1 MNYLDIE
8 SSSGIVEDKIKQS
21 LKFRTGNFVWRVKF
35 NVPLDP
41 RSINNVN
48 LYVTNLKQIPLKTA
62 IRYNTVNNYIEV
74 EPLEPYSEDESYILH
89 VSKNVKSKGGRKLKN
104 DVKIQ
109 FKF

>member
-21 LKFRTGNFVWRVKF
+21 LRFRTGNFVWRVKF

-89 VSKNVKSKGGRKLKN
+89 ISKNVKSKGGRKLNN